1 MVVRQ
6 SGSSQSDFRAADR
19 LRFSRRRTLFASVSV
34 LTLLAMGSAAEAR
47 PLGSPGIAT
56 AKAASDVANA
66 ASQQAAAIARQSQA
80 SLTRAAQALK
90 AMQAAQ
96 AAARAV
102 AVGELSGVG
111 IGLPAVTDG
120 LSQGGLVVDP
130 RVTSGANRNLWLNAN
145 LPSQATSDGRTTVT
159 IQQTAP
165 NAVMTWQQFNV
176 GRNTTLVYDQQGNAN
191 WVALNRVDATGSPS
205 LILGQIK
212 ADGTVLVINPN
223 GIIFGAG
230 SQVNVNSLI
239 ASTHDIASSAAASP
253 FAVDAGGVAT
263 PTYVM
268 PAGQNFLVPP
278 NEDGANL
285 YFAQKGLF
293 TIAGDGTTNGASAAF
308 ALGNQTLG
316 SLGGGIVAV
325 QSGAAIFANA
335 GAPSD
340 GGGYVALLAPNVIN
354 SGLIFTTTGSIGLGA
369 ASKLVLTEPAA
380 TAIGAAGMP
389 SLTGAAG
396 NAGGV
401 VVNGITVPVLPV
413 NSPSIG
419 GNGLVRND
427 GLLMTGSGSI
437 ILSAGTAAA
446 AGNRDAERQRS
457 GA

>member
-1 MVVRQ
+1 M
-6 SGSSQSDFRAADR
+6 
-19 LRFSRRRTLFASVSV
+19 
-34 LTLLAMGSAAEAR
+34 LL
-47 PLGSPGIAT
+47 
-56 AKAASDVANA
+56 
-66 ASQQAAAIARQSQA
+66 
-80 SLTRAAQALK
+80 
-90 AMQAAQ
+90 
-96 AAARAV
+96 
-102 AVGELSGVG
+102 
-111 IGLPAVTDG
+111 
-120 LSQGGLVVDP
+120 
-130 RVTSGANRNLWLNAN
+130 
-145 LPSQATSDGRTTVT
+145 
-159 IQQTAP
+159 
-165 NAVMTWQQFNV
+165 
-176 GRNTTLVYDQQGNAN
+176 
-191 WVALNRVDATGSPS
+191 
-205 LILGQIK
+205 
-212 ADGTVLVINPN
+212 INPN

-268 PAGQNFLVPP
+268 PAGQSFLVPP

-293 TIAGDGTTNGASAAF
+293 TISGDGAINGASAAF

-325 QSGAAIFANA
+325 QSGASIFANA

-354 SGLIFTTTGSIGLGA
+354 SGLIFTTTGSIVLGA

-380 TAIGAAGMP
+380 TAIGVAGMP

-401 VVNGITVPVLPV
+401 AVNGITVPVLPV

-437 ILSAGTAAA
+437 ILSAGTAAQPGAVMQNGSVLALDPGIATDPTLLQGVNALA
-446 AGNRDAERQRS
+446 AWQNPDGTFGVVIEQAATNAILNWSSFSLGANAALSFVQQDGNGVHTNWAALNRINDPSGQGSIIRGAIFAPGSIYLVNRNGITFTGTSNVTVGSLVASDLDIGALNQTRLQRDAYFISNGIGSSAGTSFSISTTPNGLDGTTATLGKASRS
-457 GA
+457 RPALRSLPRSTRWMLRAGSTCSAPMCATAAR